1 MPEIADSLLAFRE
14 QFFATCRDTS
24 VETEQLRATLAMA
37 AETHPALFAV
47 HENARYLDKP
57 EYQWDQGFFEQC
69 LSEARDNFSRPRL
82 EHLLAV
88 RECLRRVKAK
98 GFAPSIKDLA
108 QEVDPLNSSFHPKNN
123 LKKTLENKGVD
134 LMLARHALRFEIYDA
149 SNGTE
154 YLLNAVEWAEAKVPD
169 IFEPYKVCMFN
180 EAISEN
186 EQDWVSGYFDLQTE
200 YLSGNFSKERF
211 LHVIKVRQYLRDKG
225 TEGFLPVR
233 HPDLLA
239 GESARD
245 PGTASADAPHPN
257 LPPALRTALMIG
269 GAIAALLALL
279 FSISR

>member
-1 MPEIADSLLAFRE
+1 MPETADNIFAFRE
-14 QFFATCRDTS
+14 QFLATCRDTA
-24 VETEQLRATLAMA
+24 VGTEQLRATLAMA
-37 AETHPALFAV
+37 AETHPELFV
-47 HENARYLDKP
+47 GHENARYLDKP

-98 GFAPSIKDLA
+98 GFAPSIKNFA
-108 QEVDPLNSSFHPKNN
+108 QEVDPLNSSFRPKSN
-123 LKKTLENKGVD
+123 LKKTLETKGVD

-149 SNGTE
+149 SNATE
-154 YLLNAVEWAEAKVPD
+154 YLLNAVEWAEVKVPD

-180 EAISEN
+180 EAISED
-186 EQDWVSGYFDLQTE
+186 EQDWVPDYYSLQIAF
-200 YLSGNFSKERF
+200 LGGNFSKERF

-225 TEGFLPVR
+225 FEEFLPD
-233 HPDLLA
+233 HQHNDA
-239 GESARD
+239 ATESTRD
-245 PGTASADAPHPN
+245 PGTASAGAPHPN

>member
-37 AETHPALFAV
+37 AETHPTFFAG
-47 HENARYLDKP
+47 HEHARYLDKP
-57 EYQWDQGFFEQC
+57 ESQWDQGFFEQC

-98 GFAPSIKDLA
+98 GFAPSIKNLA
-108 QEVDPLNSSFHPKNN
+108 KEVNPLNGSFHPKNN
-123 LKKTLENKGVD
+123 LKKTLENKSVD
-134 LMLARHALRFEIYDA
+134 LMLARNALRFEIYDA
-149 SNGTE
+149 SNGAE
-154 YLLNAVEWAEAKVPD
+154 YLLNAVRWAEMKVQD
-169 IFEPYKVCMFN
+169 IFEPFEVCMFN
-180 EAISEN
+180 EPISEN
-186 EQDWVSGYFDLQTE
+186 EQDWVPDYYNLQIAF
-200 YLSGNFSKERF
+200 LGGNFSKERF

-225 TEGFLPVR
+225 FEEFLPD
-233 HPDLLA
+233 HQQNDA
-239 GESARD
+239 AAESARS

-257 LPPALRTALMIG
+257 LPPVLRTALMIG

>member
-1 MPEIADSLLAFRE
+1 MHEIADDVLAFRE

-24 VETEQLRATLAMA
+24 VETDQLRAILVTA
-37 AETHPALFAV
+37 AETHPALFAG
-47 HENARYLDKP
+47 HEYASYLDKP
-57 EYQWDQGFFEQC
+57 EYRWDQGFFEQC
-69 LSEARDNFSRPRL
+69 LSEARDRFSRPRL

-88 RECLRRVKAK
+88 RECLRRGKAK
-98 GFAPSIKDLA
+98 GFAPSIKDLEK
-108 QEVDPLNSSFHPKNN
+108 EVNPMNSSFYPKNN
-123 LKKTLENKGVD
+123 LKKTFENKGVD

-149 SNGTE
+149 SNATE
-154 YLLNAVEWAEAKVPD
+154 YLLNAVEWAEVKVPD

-186 EQDWVSGYFDLQTE
+186 EQDWVSGYYDLQTE

-233 HPDLLA
+233 HPVLREA
-239 GESARD
+239 ESARG
-245 PGTASADAPHPN
+245 PGTASAGAPHRK
-257 LPPALRTALMIG
+257 LPPALRKALMIG

-279 FSISR
+279 LSISR